1 MTPQTP
7 PPLWRTVAVLG
18 LYYTLSASVIL
29 ILKWALSGAGGFP
42 FPLTI
47 LLVSNTITTG
57 WAVAVTR
64 HPHFR
69 PEPLTRA
76 QLKNYVIPIGLC
88 TAMEIGFSN
97 IALKLLTVSFGTI
110 LKGASPV
117 FVMLWG
123 LLFGVEVFT
132 FPLFC
137 SLVVISAGVGMAA
150 AGEVDF
156 ALVGFLL
163 QLSATALGGFRL
175 ALTHVLLHGGGAA
188 PMPPLTAT
196 LYTAPATALFVLPF
210 AAAFEGR
217 HLATYVATTDPADV
231 ARIGGVLALV
241 ASFVFLL
248 LISEYSLVR
257 DTSSL
262 ALSVAAVFKELLTI
276 GGAVLFFHDSLST
289 LNVAGFLLCHVGIAY
304 YVYLRPAS
312 AAVAARP
319 GRRAAARPAQWE
331 RPAGRAGRHSALALP
346 PATSPA
352 APQRRCSFPVAGSAA
367 GRAWRAHPLAP
378 VISVVASCRPHA
390 ATASSLPP
398 LGPSSSL
405 SLLFFFLLACL
416 SGPLRRLPLC
426 FLWLTRP
433 CRMQ

>member
-1 MTPQTP
+1 MPDMTPQTP
-7 PPLWRTVAVLG
+7 PPVWRTLAVLS

-29 ILKWALSGAGGFP
+29 ILKWALSGSGAFP

-47 LLVSNTITTG
+47 LLVSNTITTA

-64 HPHFR
+64 HPRFR
-69 PEPLTRA
+69 PAPLTLA
-76 QLKNYVIPIGLC
+76 QLKSYVIPIGLC

-175 ALTHVLLHGGGAA
+175 ALTHVLLHGAA

-210 AAAFEGR
+210 AAFFEGP
-217 HLATYVATTDPADV
+217 HLATYFATTDSAAV

-289 LNVAGFLLCHVGIAY
+289 LNVAGFLLCHVGIGY
-304 YVYLRPAS
+304 YVYLRSDRRGDADGRSLPTALHPDVDG
-312 AAVAARP
+312 AADGMPLIELSIGDGHHRGGDPDDAFTDAVS
-319 GRRAAARPAQWE
+319 
-331 RPAGRAGRHSALALP
+331 PAGSLASSVAG
-346 PATSPA
+346 SPL
-352 APQRRCSFPVAGSAA
+352 PVAGRTFVSPASY
-367 GRAWRAHPLAP
+367 GRAPQPPGTVPFSVPP
-378 VISVVASCRPHA
+378 V
-390 ATASSLPP
+390 
-398 LGPSSSL
+398 
-405 SLLFFFLLACL
+405 
-416 SGPLRRLPLC
+416 
-426 FLWLTRP
+426 
-433 CRMQ
+433 QKQ

>member
-7 PPLWRTVAVLG
+7 IPLWRTLAVLG

-29 ILKWALSGAGGFP
+29 ILKWALSGSGAFP

-47 LLVSNTITTG
+47 LLVSNTITTA
-57 WAVAVTR
+57 WAVAVTW
-64 HPHFR
+64 HPRFR
-69 PEPLTRA
+69 PAPLTRA
-76 QLKNYVIPIGLC
+76 QLKSYVIPIGLC

-175 ALTHVLLHGGGAA
+175 ALTHVLLHGSGAA

-210 AAAFEGR
+210 AAFFEGP
-217 HLATYVATTDPADV
+217 HLATYVATTESAAV

-289 LNVAGFLLCHVGIAY
+289 LNVAGFLLCHVGIGY
-304 YVYLRPAS
+304 YVYLRSDRRGEADGGSLPTALHPDAD
-312 AAVAARP
+312 AAADDMP
-319 GRRAAARPAQWE
+319 LIDLSTGDGRRRGADPDDAFTYAVS
-331 RPAGRAGRHSALALP
+331 PAGSLASSVAG
-346 PATSPA
+346 SPL
-352 APQRRCSFPVAGSAA
+352 PVAGRTFVSPESF
-367 GRAWRAHPLAP
+367 GRAP
-378 VISVVASCRPHA
+378 
-390 ATASSLPP
+390 LPP
-398 LGPSSSL
+398 T
-405 SLLFFFLLACL
+405 AV
-416 SGPLRRLPLC
+416 
-426 FLWLTRP
+426 P
-433 CRMQ
+433 CSVPPVPKQ

>member
-1 MTPQTP
+1 MPGMTPQTP
-7 PPLWRTVAVLG
+7 PPLWQTLAVLG

-29 ILKWALSGAGGFP
+29 ILKWALSGSGAFP

-47 LLVSNTITTG
+47 LLVSNTITTA

-64 HPHFR
+64 HPRFR
-69 PEPLTRA
+69 PAPLTRA
-76 QLKNYVIPIGLC
+76 QLKSYVIPIGLC

-175 ALTHVLLHGGGAA
+175 ALTHVLLHGSGAA

-210 AAAFEGR
+210 AAFFEGH
-217 HLATYVATTDPADV
+217 HLATYVATTEAAAV
-231 ARIGGVLALV
+231 ARIGGVLTLV

-289 LNVAGFLLCHVGIAY
+289 LNVAGFLLCHVGIGH
-304 YVYLRPAS
+304 YVYLRSDRRGQADGGSLPTALHPDADAAADGMPLIDLSTGGGRHGGGDPDDAFTDAVSPAGSLASS
-312 AAVAARP
+312 AA
-319 GRRAAARPAQWE
+319 G
-331 RPAGRAGRHSALALP
+331 
-346 PATSPA
+346 SPL
-352 APQRRCSFPVAGSAA
+352 PVAGRTFVSPASY
-367 GRAWRAHPLAP
+367 GRAPPPPGALPFSAP
-378 VISVVASCRPHA
+378 HVPK
-390 ATASSLPP
+390 
-398 LGPSSSL
+398 
-405 SLLFFFLLACL
+405 
-416 SGPLRRLPLC
+416 
-426 FLWLTRP
+426 
-433 CRMQ
+433 Q

>member
-304 YVYLRPAS
+304 YVYLRSGRRGGDGDGGSLPTALRPDGD
-312 AAVAARP
+312 AATVGVPLMDLGVGDGGGRRGGGGTRTMRLPTWSHRGGLSHRRRRAPRPSRAARSRRRRAMD
-319 GRRAAARPAQWE
+319 GRRHHEVPFPFRYHLYQSNRP
-331 RPAGRAGRHSALALP
+331 
-346 PATSPA
+346 
-352 APQRRCSFPVAGSAA
+352 
-367 GRAWRAHPLAP
+367 
-378 VISVVASCRPHA
+378 
-390 ATASSLPP
+390 
-398 LGPSSSL
+398 
-405 SLLFFFLLACL
+405 
-416 SGPLRRLPLC
+416 
-426 FLWLTRP
+426 
-433 CRMQ
+433 

>member
-231 ARIGGVLALV
+231 VRIGGVLALV

-304 YVYLRPAS
+304 YVYLRD
-312 AAVAARP
+312 RK
-319 GRRAAARPAQWE
+319 
-331 RPAGRAGRHSALALP
+331 
-346 PATSPA
+346 
-352 APQRRCSFPVAGSAA
+352 
-367 GRAWRAHPLAP
+367 
-378 VISVVASCRPHA
+378 SVV
-390 ATASSLPP
+390 
-398 LGPSSSL
+398 
-405 SLLFFFLLACL
+405 
-416 SGPLRRLPLC
+416 
-426 FLWLTRP
+426 
-433 CRMQ
+433 

>member
-1 MTPQTP
+1 MPGMTPQTP
-7 PPLWRTVAVLG
+7 PPLWRTLAVLG
-18 LYYTLSASVIL
+18 LYYSLSASVIL
-29 ILKWALSGAGGFP
+29 ILKWALSGSGAFP
-42 FPLTI
+42 FPLTV

-64 HPHFR
+64 HPRFR
-69 PEPLTRA
+69 PAPLTRA
-76 QLKNYVIPIGLC
+76 QLKSYVIPIGLC

-156 ALVGFLL
+156 ALVGFLM

-175 ALTHVLLHGGGAA
+175 ALTHVLLHGSDTA

-210 AAAFEGR
+210 AAFFEGR
-217 HLATYVATTDPADV
+217 HLVTYVATTEAAAV
-231 ARIGGVLALV
+231 ARIAGVLALV

-276 GGAVLFFHDSLST
+276 GGAVLFFHDSLTT
-289 LNVAGFLLCHVGIAY
+289 LNMAGFLLCHVGIGY
-304 YVYLRPAS
+304 YVYLRSDRRGQADGESLPAVLHPD
-312 AAVAARP
+312 ADAVTDAVP
-319 GRRAAARPAQWE
+319 LMELSSGDGRRGGGDPDDVFTDVVS
-331 RPAGRAGRHSALALP
+331 PAGSA
-346 PATSPA
+346 S
-352 APQRRCSFPVAGSAA
+352 SVAGSPLPVS
-367 GRAWRAHPLAP
+367 GRAFASPLSYGQVPPPPGAIPFSVPP
-378 VISVVASCRPHA
+378 VPK
-390 ATASSLPP
+390 
-398 LGPSSSL
+398 
-405 SLLFFFLLACL
+405 
-416 SGPLRRLPLC
+416 
-426 FLWLTRP
+426 
-433 CRMQ
+433 Q